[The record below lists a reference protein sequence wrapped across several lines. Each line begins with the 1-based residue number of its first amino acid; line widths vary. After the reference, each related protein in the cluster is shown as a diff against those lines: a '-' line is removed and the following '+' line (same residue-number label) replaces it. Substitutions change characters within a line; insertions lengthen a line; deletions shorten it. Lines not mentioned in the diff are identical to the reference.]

1 MGKVAFMRMCLGTQS
16 CPTLA
21 TPWTVPPQASLS
33 IEFSRQEYW
42 SGLPFPSPGV
52 LPDTGIESGSLILQ
66 VDSLPRKLPGKP
78 QISHRYTYVP
88 CLPPPTPSHPS
99 RLTQSTE
106 VEFPVSYSKFPLPI

>member
-42 SGLPFPSPGV
+42 SELPFPSPGNTRCIALLIHSSV
-52 LPDTGIESGSLILQ
+52 YLPVIYLYTVNCCCSVVFLFMDTIFSI
-66 VDSLPRKLPGKP
+66 KL
-78 QISHRYTYVP
+78 
-88 CLPPPTPSHPS
+88 
-99 RLTQSTE
+99 
-106 VEFPVSYSKFPLPI
+106 